1 MPPHWWPP
9 TCQEHLSPLPPLTH
23 QQFSLLVSSG
33 PRTAAD
39 FNGVLHFSSAI
50 WKYLESLVDFRWRM
64 ILIAVP
70 NAGQW
75 YCHAPAR
82 RMKCHLGILA
92 CYNLEPEHGPIPR
105 NGFVLVQPTF
115 GSLWLAVLLALTGSV
130 ALLRHW

>member
-92 CYNLEPEHGPIPR
+92 CYNLEPEGPFQEMDLSWY
-105 NGFVLVQPTF
+105 NQHLGL
-115 GSLWLAVLLALTGSV
+115 SENSV
-130 ALLRHW
+130 PLNPMVNDHYPY